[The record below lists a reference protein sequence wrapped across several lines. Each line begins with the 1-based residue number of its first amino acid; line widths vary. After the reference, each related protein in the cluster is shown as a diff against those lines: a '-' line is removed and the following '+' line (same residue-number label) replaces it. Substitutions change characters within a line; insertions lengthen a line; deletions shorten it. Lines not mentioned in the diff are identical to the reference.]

1 MMGSDVPI
9 VLASLRGSGGEKG
22 RSLVCETGAMR
33 SVNAVRRLPAPPC
46 LRPG

>member
-22 RSLVCETGAMR
+22 RRPPQNE
-33 SVNAVRRLPAPPC
+33 AVGQLTPLHDSWRRLV
-46 LRPG
+46 